1 MNKSDDIT
9 LYTNKNFDTNTNINT
24 NYVINHFWKPNQSII
39 KIVENICLTNKY
51 QKNLEIGPGIVPF
64 LLATDFIG
72 SNENIKN
79 YIDIDIDNQLFPY
92 KDNEIDFVYCRHVLE
107 DIQNPDF
114 ALQEIFRVTKDGGYI
129 ETPSPLIEITKDV
142 DANNLSNIYCG
153 YVHHR
158 YIVWSNIQKNEIYFL
173 PKYSCI
179 LDHMLNITDET
190 KAHLYNLI
198 NNYPVYWNNYFLFG
212 VKKPTVI
219 MYKNGVNF
227 NCNSNNH
234 TMIDEYIQLVTRA
247 INESIANTNYFVK
260 TYGA

>member
-1 MNKSDDIT
+1 MNQATFQIDENPDVKLTQEKVNTEKDKLEKDK
-9 LYTNKNFDTNTNINT
+9 LEKVVKNSATATSNTPI
-24 NYVINHFWKPNQSII
+24 KPKTPI

-158 YIVWSNIQKNEIYFL
+158 YIVWSDIEKCEIYFL
-173 PKYSCI
+173 PKYSSI
-179 LDHMLNITDET
+179 ID
-190 KAHLYNLI
+190 
-198 NNYPVYWNNYFLFG
+198 NYFLLHLE
-212 VKKPTVI
+212 K
-219 MYKNGVNF
+219 
-227 NCNSNNH
+227 
-234 TMIDEYIQLVTRA
+234 
-247 INESIANTNYFVK
+247 
-260 TYGA
+260 